1 MPARQTLSPL
11 PLLFPGHF
19 LLVIDIMLFC
29 SVFPTSC
36 QLSRNEGVAKCEIQT
51 PFSLRRRHTQYDT
64 HAKNFVA
71 LLSASF
77 DLLQLTLKAW
87 PDSVGTREL
96 RCLLLRRKAM
106 RQSSFLFSIVCW
118 NALLASSAENRMK
131 PVPGA
136 FPSQNPIV
144 WQVVQH
150 NSKVL

>member
-11 PLLFPGHF
+11 PLFPGHF
-19 LLVIDIMLFC
+19 LLVIYIMLFC

-51 PFSLRRRHTQYDT
+51 PFSLREKHTQYDT

-77 DLLQLTLKAW
+77 DLLQLTFKAK
-87 PDSVGTREL
+87 PDSVGTRE
-96 RCLLLRRKAM
+96 RCLLLGRKAIW
-106 RQSSFLFSIVCW
+106 QSSLLFSIVCW
-118 NALLASSAENRMK
+118 NELLASSAENRTK
-131 PVPGA
+131 PVPWRFA
-136 FPSQNPIV
+136 SQNPFV

-150 NSKVL
+150 NGKVF